1 MLVGKYGAVTMPHS
15 DVEVPPGAEKQKL
28 EFQVRDA
35 RNPLGERSPFAD
47 IDPMR
52 PIVKHEHRPMRQS
65 ICQISQALTARFVNV
80 TINSSKGDFIIGQGL
95 LGHKTIGKEA
105 LD

>member
-1 MLVGKYGAVTMPHS
+1 MLVEKYRAATMPHS

-28 EFQVRDA
+28 KFQVRDA

-52 PIVKHEHRPMRQS
+52 PIVEHEHRPMRQPM
-65 ICQISQALTARFVNV
+65 CQISQALTARFINV
-80 TINSSKGDFIIGQGL
+80 TINPSKSDFTISCSL
-95 LGHKTIGKEA
+95 RSLKTIGKET
-105 LD
+105 LY